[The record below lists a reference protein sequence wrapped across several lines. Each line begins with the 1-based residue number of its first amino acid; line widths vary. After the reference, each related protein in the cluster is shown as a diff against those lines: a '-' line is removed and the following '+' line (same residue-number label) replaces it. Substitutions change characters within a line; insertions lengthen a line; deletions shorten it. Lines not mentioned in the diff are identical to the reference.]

1 MCFGGSDF
9 FQYPLILL
17 LKNRIC
23 QRCFGCQRGML
34 PPFFLVHLQLLQNA
48 SIKESQRQDT
58 VFERGEC

>member
-9 FQYPLILL
+9 SVSPYSLV
-17 LKNRIC
+17 KKRIC

-34 PPFFLVHLQLLQNA
+34 PPFFLVHPQLLQNA